1 MSFLPE
7 RGCPGSVQAECRGRE
22 QLTRLRS
29 GQPPL
34 PGAAGAGRGGGGAP
48 GAAGAGHPAQPLP
61 RSPPFISPRLA
72 PARSPGPSTAPS
84 LAPPPPPPSRG
95 DPALCPGVANAAVRL
110 RPPRSPVC
118 RRVFARDLR
127 CACPLLHTGPQ
138 RVPAARGSGTG
149 RLRRCAQGPGPRPAT
164 PLPGPPTSYL
174 RDLGLHTQCILTLG
188 FSPGKWRL

>member
-84 LAPPPPPPSRG
+84 LAPPPPPPSPGTRRSV
-95 DPALCPGVANAAVRL
+95 PALLTLRSACVLHGLRASFRPGLAV
-110 RPPRSPVC
+110 
-118 RRVFARDLR
+118 
-127 CACPLLHTGPQ
+127 
-138 RVPAARGSGTG
+138 RVPAAPHGAPARAN
-149 RLRRCAQGPGPRPAT
+149 CPGARNVEAAAVRAGAWAAPGHPRVSHFLPA
-164 PLPGPPTSYL
+164 
-174 RDLGLHTQCILTLG
+174 
-188 FSPGKWRL
+188 